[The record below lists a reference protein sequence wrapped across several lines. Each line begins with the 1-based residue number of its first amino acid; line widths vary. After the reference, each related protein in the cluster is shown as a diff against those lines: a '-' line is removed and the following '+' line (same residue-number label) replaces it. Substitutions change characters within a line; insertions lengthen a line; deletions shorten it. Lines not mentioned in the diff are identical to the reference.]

1 MRWKRTHTCGELRKQ
16 NDQQTVILMGWVDR
30 WRDHG
35 NLLFVDLRDR
45 YGITQIKVDI
55 GSEAYPVAK
64 RMRGEFVV
72 AFKGTVSLRP
82 LDMVNS
88 QIPTGE
94 VELVAHECIVLNSA
108 DTPPFQ
114 IGTTI
119 NASEDMRLRY
129 RYLDLRNPRMQQKL
143 LVRHRVAQVARQY
156 LSENNFVEIETPYL
170 MKSTPEGARDY
181 LVPSRIWH
189 GRFYA
194 LPQSPQTYKQLLMV
208 SGFDRY
214 FQIVRCFRDEDLRA
228 DRQPEFTQIDVE
240 MSFVDEEDIFA
251 IVEGLMARIFKSELD
266 LELTVPLQRIPYDEA
281 MRKYGTDRP
290 DLRFGLELQDVGDL
304 VHDSEFKVFSQA
316 VASGGKVVGFA
327 APSCAR
333 YSRKQIDQLTDFC
346 KERGAKGLVAIKVK
360 GSEWDSP
367 LTKFFT
373 QEQQQA
379 IVERLS
385 AKDGD
390 LMLFVADQVDLTL
403 QIMGELRVMVA
414 RQEQLIP
421 ADVYKM
427 AWVTDFPLFE
437 YSEEERRYVARHH
450 PFTSPRPSDLDKLET
465 EPAKVKARAYDL
477 VLNGLEI
484 AGGSI
489 RISTR
494 ELQAKMFNALGIRK
508 EEAQEKFGFLLE
520 ALSFGAPPH
529 GGIAFGFDRLIML
542 LTHSNSIRDVIAFP
556 KTASAMSLMDGAPAQ
571 VREEQVKELGLILQ
585 QSPSIK
591 AGE

>member
-16 NDQQTVILMGWVDR
+16 HDQQNVVLMGWVDR

-45 YGITQIKVDI
+45 YGITQIKIDI
-55 GSEAYPVAK
+55 GSEAYAVAK

-94 VELVAHECIVLNSA
+94 VELVATECLVLNSA

-143 LVRHRVAQVARQY
+143 LVRHRVAQIARQY
-156 LSENNFVEIETPYL
+156 LSEHNFVEIETPFL

-194 LPQSPQTYKQLLMV
+194 LPQSPQTYKQLLMI

-251 IVEGLMARIFKSELD
+251 AVEGLMARIFKSELD
-266 LELTVPLQRIPYDEA
+266 LELTMPLPRIPYDEA

-290 DLRFGLELQDVGDL
+290 DLRFGLELKDIGDL
-304 VHDSEFKVFSQA
+304 VRDSEFKVFAQT
-316 VASGGKVVGFA
+316 VASGNKVVGLV
-327 APSCAR
+327 APGCAR
-333 YSRKQIDQLTDFC
+333 YSRKQIDQLTEFC
-346 KERGAKGLVAIKVK
+346 KERGAKGLVTIKVK
-360 GSEWDSP
+360 GNEWDSP

-390 LMLFVADQVDLTL
+390 LMLFVADKADLTL
-403 QIMGELRVMVA
+403 HIMGELRVRIA
-414 RQEQLIP
+414 REEQLIP

-437 YSEEERRYVARHH
+437 YSEEESRYMARHH
-450 PFTSPRPSDLDKLET
+450 PFTSPHSSDLDKLET
-465 EPAKVKARAYDL
+465 EPARVKARAYDL

-489 RISTR
+489 RISSR
-494 ELQAKMFNALGIRK
+494 ELQAKMFKALGISK

-571 VREEQVKELGLILQ
+571 VREEQVKELGLVLQ
-585 QSPSIK
+585 QSPSV
-591 AGE
+591 ELEE